1 MLCHTLNLINFI
13 DTDLSSFGI
22 ALNTYL
28 ESQPS
33 FPPDVDVG
41 DATVILEEMLGFWPV
56 TKLLQLLGRYGLR
69 VPVPLVIE
77 DENESVGVGVS

>member
-13 DTDLSSFGI
+13 DTDLLSFGI

-41 DATVILEEMLGFWPV
+41 DATVILEEMLGF
-56 TKLLQLLGRYGLR
+56 
-69 VPVPLVIE
+69 
-77 DENESVGVGVS
+77 